1 MDIVISTCDGS
12 YKFEFESYKMKK
24 NSKQINWER
33 GTIPLDG
40 SHMKQVPWFVTA
52 KMQLERSTTSSYSYD
67 NKSAAD
73 SMVRL

>member
-12 YKFEFESYKMKK
+12 SKFEFETYKTKRFK
-24 NSKQINWER
+24 TNKLGER
-33 GTIPLDG
+33 EYIVGCVQYI
-40 SHMKQVPWFVTA
+40 VTA
-52 KMQLERSTTSSYSYD
+52 KMRLERSTASSYSYG